1 MRYAYRACLDGGP
14 VKIAWLELLPAWVLF
29 GWRPEK
35 FSWCDLH
42 ALLPARQADE
52 IGPLAP
58 PASCL
63 AIITVQTPTS
73 SLLLNY
79 FTQLPC
85 CHFPSLLLLTLL
97 TFFLPFVLSRV
108 ET

>member
-1 MRYAYRACLDGGP
+1 

-79 FTQLPC
+79 FTLLPLPLSPPP
-85 CHFPSLLLLTLL
+85 HSVDFLSSLCSL
-97 TFFLPFVLSRV
+97 